1 MPRVHQASLSYDRQ
15 VTPWLTLQ
23 TSYQLLPGRYTMLSV
38 NINAPIDG
46 VRPNPAF
53 GDITQFQ
60 STGRTQSDRLT
71 IQTNFRLLIRQQQS
85 QIRFSYQLGQEKN
98 FADGA
103 TSLPSDN
110 LNPDIDWGPSRQDIR
125 HRFTA

>member
-46 VRPNPAF
+46 VRPNAAF

-71 IQTNFRLLIRQQQS
+71 IQTNFRLGSAQHKGKTRSNHNLA
-85 QIRFSYQLGQEKN
+85 QEKK
-98 FADGA
+98 F
-103 TSLPSDN
+103 
-110 LNPDIDWGPSRQDIR
+110 
-125 HRFTA
+125 